1 MTTEQF
7 LETLLVAV
15 VGSGG
20 VVGIM
25 FKVAYRY
32 LDRWLTQKE
41 LEDQERQKEKEERLR
56 INDKIQHRQGRCFFW
71 IYKAIV
77 DGRHN
82 GDLERA
88 FKDLQEAED
97 EKKEIDQRILA
108 KHDTTDF

>member
-7 LETLLVAV
+7 LETLMVAV
-15 VGSGG
+15 IGSGG

-25 FKVAYRY
+25 FKIAYRY
-32 LDRWLTQKE
+32 LDK
-41 LEDQERQKEKEERLR
+41 RQKEKEERLR

-77 DGRHN
+77 DGHHN
-82 GDLERA
+82 GDLESA
-88 FKDLQEAED
+88 FKDLQEAEN
-97 EKKEIDQRILA
+97 EKKELDQRILA